1 MIRTPLPPGCTVKV
15 WGDDDK
21 FFETYLSHTPG
32 YYFTGDGGHFDEDG
46 YLFVMGRVDDVINV
60 AGHRMS
66 TGEIEEILA
75 SHPDVAECAVIG
87 VADELKGQVPRG
99 LVVLKHGVDRDHD
112 VITAEL
118 VQRVR
123 DQLGAV
129 ANLHQVDIIGALPK
143 TRSGKVLR
151 KSMRFIAD
159 GVDAQVPSTIENPA
173 TLDALRSILRTP

>member
-1 MIRTPLPPGCTVKV
+1 
-15 WGDDDK
+15 
-21 FFETYLSHTPG
+21 
-32 YYFTGDGGHFDEDG
+32 
-46 YLFVMGRVDDVINV
+46 
-60 AGHRMS
+60 
-66 TGEIEEILA
+66 
-75 SHPDVAECAVIG
+75 
-87 VADELKGQVPRG
+87 LKGQVPRG